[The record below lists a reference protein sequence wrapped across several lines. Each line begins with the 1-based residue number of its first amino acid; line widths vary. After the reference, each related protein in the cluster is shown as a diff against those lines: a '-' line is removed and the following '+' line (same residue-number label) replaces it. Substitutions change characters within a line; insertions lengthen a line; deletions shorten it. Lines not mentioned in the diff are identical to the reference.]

1 MIRPAR
7 LSRSWQAQSG
17 MADPSRVENDSF
29 QDVLLILR
37 QVTLR
42 TEGL

>member
-1 MIRPAR
+1 MP
-7 LSRSWQAQSG
+7 
-17 MADPSRVENDSF
+17 DPLRVENDSF